1 MDSPLFFAKIL
12 LFGEY
17 GIIKNSKGISIP
29 FDLFS
34 GALKIGDLNN
44 NEINQSNLEITKFN
58 HYLKQNFQENEINF
72 DLMDKDLQNGLY
84 FKSSIPTGY
93 GVGSS
98 GSLVA
103 AIYEK
108 YFINVINNEINI
120 NSNQIFHLKQ
130 IFSKMESFFHGTSSG
145 FDPLN
150 SYLSSPILI
159 NSKKD
164 VKTTLTPN
172 QNNNGKIGFFLIDS
186 EESSDTS
193 ILVKQFQKNMED
205 SDFKNIFQ
213 NEFISFTNSCVQDFL
228 DSNFNSLSIN
238 FKKLS
243 RFTFDNFK
251 MMIPNKFDLI
261 WKNGLK
267 SNKYYLKLCGSGGG
281 GYILGFSLNIDEVK
295 EQLSAF
301 NFQEILRY

>member
-44 NEINQSNLEITKFN
+44 NEINQSNLEIKKFN

-108 YFINVINNEINI
+108 YFINIIKNEINI

-150 SYLSSPILI
+150 SYISSSILI

-164 VKTTLTPN
+164 VKTTLIPN

-213 NEFISFTNSCVQDFL
+213 NEFIPLTNSCVKDFL

-238 FKKLS
+238 FKELS
-243 RFTFDNFK
+243 KFTFDNFK
-251 MMIPNKFDLI
+251 MMIPDKFDLI
-261 WKNGLK
+261 WKKGLN
-267 SNKYYLKLCGSGGG
+267 SNEYYLKLCGSGGG
-281 GYILGFSLNIDEVK
+281 GYILGFSLNLDKVK
-295 EQLSAF
+295 EQLLDF

>member
-34 GALKIGDLNN
+34 GALKLGDLNN
-44 NEINQSNLEITKFN
+44 NKINQSNLEIKKFN

-72 DLMDKDLQNGLY
+72 DLIDKDLQNGLY

-108 YFINVINNEINI
+108 YFINIIKNEINI
-120 NSNQIFHLKQ
+120 NSNQIFNLKQ

-145 FDPLN
+145 LDPLN
-150 SYLSSPILI
+150 SYLSSPI
-159 NSKKD
+159 
-164 VKTTLTPN
+164 
-172 QNNNGKIGFFLIDS
+172 
-186 EESSDTS
+186 
-193 ILVKQFQKNMED
+193 
-205 SDFKNIFQ
+205 
-213 NEFISFTNSCVQDFL
+213 
-228 DSNFNSLSIN
+228 FN
-238 FKKLS
+238 
-243 RFTFDNFK
+243 
-251 MMIPNKFDLI
+251 
-261 WKNGLK
+261 
-267 SNKYYLKLCGSGGG
+267 
-281 GYILGFSLNIDEVK
+281 
-295 EQLSAF
+295 
-301 NFQEILRY
+301 

>member
-1 MDSPLFFAKIL
+1 MDYPLFFAKIL

-44 NEINQSNLEITKFN
+44 NEINQSNLEIKKFN

-108 YFINVINNEINI
+108 YFINIIKNEINI

-150 SYLSSPILI
+150 SYISSSILI

-213 NEFISFTNSCVQDFL
+213 NEFIPLTNSCVKDFL

-238 FKKLS
+238 FKELS

-251 MMIPNKFDLI
+251 MMIPDKFDLI
-261 WKNGLK
+261 WKKGLN
-267 SNKYYLKLCGSGGG
+267 SNEYYLKLCGSGGG
-281 GYILGFSLNIDEVK
+281 GYILGFSLNLDKVK
-295 EQLSAF
+295 EQLLDF

>member
-1 MDSPLFFAKIL
+1 MDSSLFFAKIL

-34 GALKIGDLNN
+34 GALKLGDLNN
-44 NEINQSNLEITKFN
+44 NVINQSNLEIKKFS

-72 DLMDKDLQNGLY
+72 DLMEKDLQNGLY

-108 YFINVINNEINI
+108 YFINIIKNEINI

-164 VKTTLTPN
+164 VKTTLIPN

-213 NEFISFTNSCVQDFL
+213 NEFIPLTNSCVKDFL

-238 FKKLS
+238 FKELS
-243 RFTFDNFK
+243 KFTFDNFK
-251 MMIPNKFDLI
+251 MMIPDKFDLI
-261 WKNGLK
+261 WKKGLN
-267 SNKYYLKLCGSGGG
+267 SNEYYLKLCGSGGG
-281 GYILGFSLNIDEVK
+281 GYILGFSLNLDKVK
-295 EQLSAF
+295 EQLLDF

>member
-44 NEINQSNLEITKFN
+44 NEINQSNLEIKKFN
-58 HYLKQNFQENEINF
+58 QYLKQNYQENEINF

-84 FKSSIPTGY
+84 FKSSIPTGC

-103 AIYEK
+103 ALYEK
-108 YFINVINNEINI
+108 YFINKINI
-120 NSNQIFHLKQ
+120 NSNQIFQLKQ

-164 VKTTLTPN
+164 VKTTLIPN
-172 QNNNGKIGFFLIDS
+172 QNINGKIGFFLIDS

-213 NEFISFTNSCVQDFL
+213 NEFIPLTNSCVQDFL
-228 DSNFNSLSIN
+228 DSNFNSLFIN
-238 FKKLS
+238 FKGLS
-243 RFTFDNFK
+243 RFTYDNFRL
-251 MMIPNKFDLI
+251 MIPNKFDLI
-261 WKNGLK
+261 WKKGLN
-267 SNKYYLKLCGSGGG
+267 SNEYYLKLCGSGGG
-281 GYILGFSLNIDEVK
+281 GYILGFSLNLDKVK
-295 EQLSAF
+295 EQLLDF